1 MIKTKLKN
9 YRNRFNLNQMILN
22 KKNNNKRKQENKLK
36 EEATQ
41 IQNEVMA
48 DLKKEGDQ

>member
-22 KKNNNKRKQENKLK
+22 KKNNNKRKQENKLN
-36 EEATQ
+36 Q
-41 IQNEVMA
+41 
-48 DLKKEGDQ
+48 LKIRKKLNLDYH

>member
-22 KKNNNKRKQENKLK
+22 KKNNNKNDNNNK
-36 EEATQ
+36 
-41 IQNEVMA
+41 N
-48 DLKKEGDQ
+48 KKNITFI